1 MTTPRGFRDRADES
15 LLTLVGE
22 LPELVRNLVT
32 AEIEAAKA
40 WVRRTSKD
48 AGIGSGWIVG
58 ALFLLFWSI
67 PALGAFLVYGL
78 ASWMPLWAAALT
90 VFGVLL
96 LAAIV
101 MGLLGYLRWRKV
113 VKSENPVDSI
123 VKDVEAVRDEF

>member
-32 AEIEAAKA
+32 AEIAAAKA

-58 ALFLLFWSI
+58 ALYLLFWSI
-67 PALGAFLVYGL
+67 PALGAFMVYGL

-90 VFGVLL
+90 VFGILL
-96 LAAIV
+96 VAAIV
-101 MGLLGYLRWRKV
+101 MGLLGYLKWKKV
-113 VKSENPVDSI
+113 VKSENPVHSI